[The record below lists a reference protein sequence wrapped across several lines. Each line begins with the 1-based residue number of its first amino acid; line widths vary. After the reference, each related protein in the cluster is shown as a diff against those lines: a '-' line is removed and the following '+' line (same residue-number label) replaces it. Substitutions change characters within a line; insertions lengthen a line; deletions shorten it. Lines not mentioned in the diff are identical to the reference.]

1 MVRHRGGQGLLGEAG
16 QAMCSCSPP
25 TDFLWVGGDKSRDQ
39 EDAYPKGR
47 GPSNIWFWPTEGEDE
62 RDASSLRLG
71 NKGLGF
77 FCDLAGPWFRDSP
90 YVLRR

>member
-47 GPSNIWFWPTEGEDE
+47 T
-62 RDASSLRLG
+62 
-71 NKGLGF
+71 KQHMV
-77 FCDLAGPWFRDSP
+77 LAD
-90 YVLRR
+90 RRRG